1 MARLIN
7 IGFGNVVNSQ
17 KIVAVVS
24 PDAAPV
30 KRMVQSIKG
39 TRSLIDATQGRK
51 TKAVI
56 VTSDDYL
63 VPGDLQKYMKT
74 RIRERP
80 MNKGILVVVSGFS
93 GAGKGTVMK
102 RLMEKY
108 DGYALSVSATTR
120 KPRPGEEDGRE
131 YFFRTRDEFEKLIE
145 EDALLEYAQYV
156 ENYYGTP
163 RSYVEEQLQAGRNVI
178 LEIEIQGAMKIKE
191 KIPEALLVFVTPP
204 TVEELERRLTGRG
217 TETAQVIADR
227 LARAGEE
234 AEGMGQYDY
243 ILVNDTVE
251 ECVDHLHQII
261 VSEHSRVS
269 RNAEF
274 IADIQKQTKAFQK

>member
-1 MARLIN
+1 
-7 IGFGNVVNSQ
+7 
-17 KIVAVVS
+17 
-24 PDAAPV
+24 
-30 KRMVQSIKG
+30 
-39 TRSLIDATQGRK
+39 
-51 TKAVI
+51 
-56 VTSDDYL
+56 
-63 VPGDLQKYMKT
+63 
-74 RIRERP
+74 

-227 LARAGEE
+227 LVRAGEE